1 MLKTL
6 AEVFFE
12 FAEVTYINI
21 LCEIAGWNSQLHI
34 FKQIPGHGLQ
44 GCSSCSIVMSCY
56 IILLQAFPT
65 ANLPRYLWKLVWH
78 LRGVNS
84 SQFQKT
90 CSTEL
95 SRFLQ
100 VLAYWILL
108 AFLFKQQIRL
118 VSIYLWPQCS
128 YGSSVFFPFS
138 LNVFSSCPMFSTYF
152 GWLVSA

>member
-1 MLKTL
+1 M
-6 AEVFFE
+6 
-12 FAEVTYINI
+12 
-21 LCEIAGWNSQLHI
+21 
-34 FKQIPGHGLQ
+34 
-44 GCSSCSIVMSCY
+44 SSY

-84 SQFQKT
+84 SQFQNT
-90 CSTEL
+90 CSTQL

-138 LNVFSSCPMFSTYF
+138 FNVLKLSNVFHIFWLDGFSVFPPSNFEAPRVPVSFGERMRSRWTYV
-152 GWLVSA
+152 GCCRAPPATRM